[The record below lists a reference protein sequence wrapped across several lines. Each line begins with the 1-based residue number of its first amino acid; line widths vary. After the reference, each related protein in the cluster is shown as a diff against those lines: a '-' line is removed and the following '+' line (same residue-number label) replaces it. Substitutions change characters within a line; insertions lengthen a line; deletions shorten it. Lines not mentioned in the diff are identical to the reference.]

1 MIRKILYVEDSA
13 EQAATTLR
21 EGLLSGLISADCKTG
36 LENLCNNG
44 CKKQAMPSFVT
55 KSFVSP
61 MTLIDKDALKRVM
74 DKDPR
79 IVYHHSF
86 LPALEYICKNYNDI
100 QFCILDRNLQYGR
113 EQQEQEKIDK
123 KCEELG
129 LNFTENDRNFIF
141 PSGGDK
147 NNQREGDYL
156 LEILLE
162 KAGDEMLENV
172 YYLSAY
178 DNDIK
183 EKDRHHAFVLR
194 KFGED
199 NYIDK
204 IDKTKLETLKHR
216 LEESCKIDCYDKV
229 QKYFPDVFDVVTNEN
244 FRDFLFQVIKRYES
258 NEQTENQFEDYFSN
272 FRQIIEDVYS
282 YASQCPYKAL
292 KDQAPCNNNAP
303 HINIRTM
310 FETQLNKDRN
320 IIKSCKEKGKSYF
333 FHIPFPCGQ
342 LDDLLNTIETIESN
356 NLVEWMLNSW
366 KTQRER
372 LLRSPITALDV
383 AYTICCDMIHNPIR
397 TDLSKQSNW
406 LKDKSNVDFMQRY
419 VYESVKIFF
428 AWLGGARK
436 GRYKLE
442 SQQRN

>member
-1 MIRKILYVEDSA
+1 MIGKILYVEDDA
-13 EQAATTLR
+13 GQAATTLC
-21 EGLLSGLISADCKTG
+21 EGLLSGLISEDCKTG

-61 MTLIDKDALKRVM
+61 TTSRKKDALKEVM

-100 QFCILDRNLQYGR
+100 QFCILDRNLQYE
-113 EQQEQEKIDK
+113 EQRKGIIEE

-141 PSGGDK
+141 PSGDDK

-183 EKDRHHAFVLR
+183 KKDRHHAFVLR

-204 IDKTKLETLKHR
+204 NDDAKLETLKHR

-229 QKYFPDVFDVVTNEN
+229 QKYFPDVFDVVTDEN
-244 FRDFLFQVIKRYES
+244 LRDFLFQVIKRYES

-272 FRQIIEDVYS
+272 FRQIIEGVYS

-292 KDQAPCNNNAP
+292 REQAPCDNNAP

-310 FETQLNKDRN
+310 FETQLNKARN
-320 IIKSCKEKGKSYF
+320 IIRRCKKDKTEYRFYIG
-333 FHIPFPCGQ
+333 FPHYQ
-342 LDDLLNTIETIESN
+342 LDDLLNTIETID
-356 NLVEWMLNSW
+356 LVEWMLNSW
-366 KTQRER
+366 KNERET

>member
-1 MIRKILYVEDSA
+1 MIGKILYVEDDA
-13 EQAATTLR
+13 GQAATTLC
-21 EGLLSGLISADCKTG
+21 EGLLSGLISEDCKTG

-61 MTLIDKDALKRVM
+61 TTSRKKDALKEVM

-100 QFCILDRNLQYGR
+100 QFCILDRNLQYK
-113 EQQEQEKIDK
+113 EQRKGIIEE

-141 PSGGDK
+141 PSGDDK

-183 EKDRHHAFVLR
+183 KKDRHHAFVLR

-204 IDKTKLETLKHR
+204 NDDAKLETLKHR

-229 QKYFPDVFDVVTNEN
+229 QKYFPDVFDVVTDEN
-244 FRDFLFQVIKRYES
+244 LRDFLFQVIKRYES

-272 FRQIIEDVYS
+272 FRQIIEGVYS

-292 KDQAPCNNNAP
+292 REQAPCDNNAP

-310 FETQLNKDRN
+310 FETQLNKARN
-320 IIKSCKEKGKSYF
+320 IIRRCKKDKTEYRFYIG
-333 FHIPFPCGQ
+333 FPHYQ
-342 LDDLLNTIETIESN
+342 LDDLLNTIETID
-356 NLVEWMLNSW
+356 LVEWMLNSW
-366 KTQRER
+366 KNERET

>member
-1 MIRKILYVEDSA
+1 MIGKILYVEDEA

-44 CKKQAMPSFVT
+44 CKKQAMPPFVP
-55 KSFVSP
+55 KSSVSP
-61 MTLIDKDALKRVM
+61 IDKDALKKVM

-100 QFCILDRNLQYGR
+100 QFCILDRNLQYRR
-113 EQQEQEKIDK
+113 EQWKDIEK

-129 LNFTENDRNFIF
+129 LNFTEFDRDFIF
-141 PSGGDK
+141 PPKGDK

-162 KAGDEMLENV
+162 KAGDEMLGNV

-183 EKDRHHAFVLR
+183 KKDRHHAFVLR
-194 KFGED
+194 KFGEG
-199 NYIDK
+199 NYIGKND
-204 IDKTKLETLKHR
+204 DDKLETLKHR

-229 QKYFPDVFDVVTNEN
+229 QKYFPDVFDVVTDEN
-244 FRDFLFQVIKRYES
+244 LRDFLFQVIKRYEN

-272 FRQIIEDVYS
+272 FRQIIEGVYS
-282 YASQCPYKAL
+282 YASQSPYIAL
-292 KDQAPCNNNAP
+292 QNQTQCNNNTS
-303 HINIRTM
+303 HINIRGM
-310 FETQLNKDRN
+310 FETQLNKEKCR
-320 IIKSCKEKGKSYF
+320 IRSCKKKGKQYCF
-333 FHIPFPCGQ
+333 QINFRCGQ

-356 NLVEWMLNSW
+356 DLVEWMLNSW
-366 KTQRER
+366 KNERET
-372 LLRSPITALDV
+372 LLRSPVTALDV

-436 GRYKLE
+436 KKYELC
-442 SQQRN
+442 

>member
-1 MIRKILYVEDSA
+1 MIGKILYVEDSA

-21 EGLLSGLISADCKTG
+21 EGLLSGLISADCKTE

-44 CKKQAMPSFVT
+44 CVKQAMPSFVS
-55 KSFVSP
+55 KSSVSP
-61 MTLIDKDALKRVM
+61 TTSIKRDTLKRVM

-100 QFCILDRNLQYGR
+100 QFCILDRNLQYSGG
-113 EQQEQEKIDK
+113 QQEDIKN

-129 LNFTENDRNFIF
+129 LNFIDGDWYFIF

-147 NNQREGDYL
+147 NHQREGDYL
-156 LEILLE
+156 LQILLE

-183 EKDRHHAFVLR
+183 KKDRHHAFVLR

-204 IDKTKLETLKHR
+204 NDEAKLETLKHR

-229 QKYFPDVFDVVTNEN
+229 QKYFPNVFDVVTEQKL
-244 FRDFLFQVIKRYES
+244 RDFLFQVIKRYEN

-272 FRQIIEDVYS
+272 FRQIIEGVYF
-282 YASQCPYKAL
+282 YASQCPYEAL
-292 KDQAPCNNNAP
+292 QKQAQCNNNAP

-310 FETQLNKDRN
+310 FETQLNKDRKR
-320 IIKSCKEKGKSYF
+320 IRSCKRDKTEYR
-333 FHIPFPCGQ
+333 FHINFPHDQ
-342 LDDLLNTIETIESN
+342 LVDLLNTIETIESN

-366 KTQRER
+366 KTQRET